1 MNQLLVVIQSFD
13 ITLVIALALLLDSLL
28 GEPKGF
34 HPLIGFGNIAA
45 WFESKLNRHPEGN
58 NASVYGVLAWLAIVI
73 PLPAAINWAGDLM
86 VEYGSENSQQV
97 LTLQLL
103 SLLFDSVLLYL
114 IIGLTSLKQHAMQ
127 IYRPLNDG
135 DMSQARHFTGFLVSR
150 DTSALSAQQ
159 MSRATIESM
168 LENGHDAVIA
178 SLFYYAIGGIE
189 LALIHRL
196 ANTLD
201 AMWGYKNKRFNDFG
215 CFTARMDDVL
225 GFVSGKVTVCCYA
238 IQGKLLRSVR
248 NAFVQG
254 NQYKSHNGGWAMA
267 AGATVLNFKLGGS
280 AIYHGKTH
288 HSVQLGQG
296 DNVTQQDIVRS
307 ITLVQRASLILL
319 LVVSITQILLTF

>member
-1 MNQLLVVIQSFD
+1 MNQLLVIIQSFD
-13 ITLVIALALLLDSLL
+13 ITLVIALALLLDRLL
-28 GEPKGF
+28 GEPKKF
-34 HPLIGFGNIAA
+34 HPLIGFGNVAA
-45 WFESKLNRHPEGN
+45 WFEKKLNHYPDGKHTIF
-58 NASVYGVLAWLAIVI
+58 YGALAWLTIVV
-73 PLPAAINWAGDLM
+73 PLPVAIYWTGHFII
-86 VEYGSENSQQV
+86 EYAIENNQSL
-97 LTLQLL
+97 LTLKLL
-103 SLLFDSVLLYL
+103 ALLFDSVLLYL

-127 IYRPLNDG
+127 IYRPLSDG
-135 DMSQARHFTGFLVSR
+135 DLPMARHFTGYLVSR
-150 DTSALSAQQ
+150 DTSALSTQQ
-159 MSRATIESM
+159 MSRATVESM

-238 IQGKLLRSVR
+238 IQGKLLSSVR

-254 NQYKSHNGGWAMA
+254 NQYKSHNGGWVMA
-267 AGATVLNFKLGGS
+267 AGATVLNIKLGGS

-288 HSVQLGQG
+288 YSVQLGEG
-296 DNVTQQDIVRS
+296 DNVTLQDIVRS
-307 ITLVQRASLILL
+307 ITLVQRASLVLL
-319 LVVSITQILLTF
+319 LVVSITQVLLAL

>member
-1 MNQLLVVIQSFD
+1 MNQLLYFIQSFD
-13 ITLVIALALLLDSLL
+13 LAVVIALALLLDRLL
-28 GEPKGF
+28 GEPKKF

-45 WFESKLNRHPEGN
+45 WFERKLNRHFEDS
-58 NASVYGVLAWLAIVI
+58 NARFYGVLAWSIVVL
-73 PLPAAINWAGDLM
+73 PLPAAIYWASHCI
-86 VEYGSENSQQV
+86 VEYGIENSKHM
-97 LTLQLL
+97 LTLEVF

-127 IYRPLNDG
+127 IYRPLSNG
-135 DMSQARHFTGFLVSR
+135 DLPMARHFTGYLVSR
-150 DTSALSAQQ
+150 DTSALSTQQ
-159 MSRATIESM
+159 MSRATVESM

-225 GFVSGKVTVCCYA
+225 GLVSGKVTVCCYA
-238 IQGKLLRSVR
+238 IQGKLLSSVR

-254 NQYKSHNGGWAMA
+254 NQYKSHNGGWVMA
-267 AGATVLNFKLGGS
+267 AGATVLNIKLGGS

-288 HSVQLGQG
+288 HSVQLGEG
-296 DNVTQQDIVRS
+296 DNVTRQDIVRS
-307 ITLVQRASLILL
+307 ITLVQRASLVLL